1 MFYERE
7 AFEIE
12 IEGNLHTI
20 DPEGVDDVS
29 NVVMGAIRDR
39 RKELDRI
46 NNRINFRPHGRR

>member
-20 DPEGVDDVS
+20 DPSADDVVS
-29 NVVMGAIRDR
+29 NIVVVQ
-39 RKELDRI
+39 
-46 NNRINFRPHGRR
+46 